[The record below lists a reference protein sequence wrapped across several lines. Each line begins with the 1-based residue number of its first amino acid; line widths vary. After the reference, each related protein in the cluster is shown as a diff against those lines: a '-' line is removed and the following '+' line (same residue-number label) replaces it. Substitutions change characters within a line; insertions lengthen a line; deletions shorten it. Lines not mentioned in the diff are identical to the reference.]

1 MEFRKY
7 DKIRRL
13 GDPENDGIL
22 KGTVVVTEK
31 LDGANASIWYDPGTN
46 AIVYAS
52 RNSVMGSVDL
62 CTGEISGD
70 SFRGLGGWVQ
80 ARRANTKLVSDLM
93 EAGIRLYGEWLVKH
107 EVEYKPEFM
116 NRFYLV
122 EIYGGCESS
131 DPADIPSHADAMGIP
146 HAPVLGILEN
156 PTVTEL
162 KELVGQSD
170 MAVDTGEGIVIK
182 NGTFVN
188 KYGRQAHAKIVCEK
202 FQEAKGA
209 KVRKVRDYGD
219 IDGIVTA
226 VVEAFITEARIS
238 KLVGKIAEETGDDL
252 SMNMTGRVLG
262 QHWQDMWNEEAHA
275 IIKVVGRNDFN
286 FSRFKAIHN
295 DVVRGIFINMME
307 TSLGGPQ

>member
-13 GDPENDGIL
+13 GDSENDGIL
-22 KGTVVVTEK
+22 RGTVVVTEK
-31 LDGANASIWYDPGTN
+31 LDGANASIWYDDELG
-46 AIVYAS
+46 AVVYAS
-52 RNSVMGSVDL
+52 RNGVMGHVDL
-62 CTGEISGD
+62 ATGDMEGD
-70 SFRGLGGWVQ
+70 SFRGLGEWVHSQ
-80 ARRANTKLVSDLM
+80 VGNHVLIDNLVDD
-93 EAGIRLYGEWLVKH
+93 GVRLYGEWLVKH
-107 EVEYKPEFM
+107 KVEYKPEFM

-122 EIYGGCESS
+122 DVEHGEVFAKPES
-131 DPADIPSHADAMGIP
+131 IPSYAAQSEIP
-146 HAPVLGILEN
+146 HAPVLGVFEN
-156 PTVTEL
+156 PTVTEI

-170 MAVDTGEGIVIK
+170 MAVDRGEGAVIK

-219 IDGIVTA
+219 IDGIVTV

-307 TSLGGPQ
+307 TNALP